1 MIRSKGIADTGGIDG
16 TIAMLKDHARIVAT
30 AGQRAHDKVAP
41 LALAELRK
49 EPPPA
54 KQPIEWASER
64 QRRFVMAMYREKG
77 IEKYERSHRLSESW
91 TFLAITEGRIFR
103 VEIENPAPQAKFV
116 YGSMAQNRAAA
127 LRFKQK
133 MHSSTGWIDATDAAT
148 KWTKAMI
155 EEFRKEYKLEIQFR
169 RRAYTKGTRRKK

>member
-1 MIRSKGIADTGGIDG
+1 MIRTKASADTTAIDG
-16 TIAMLKDHARIVAT
+16 TIAMLKDQPKIIAA
-30 AGQRAHDKVAP
+30 AGKRAHDKIAP
-41 LALAELRK
+41 QALAELRK

-54 KQPIEWASER
+54 ERPIEWASEK

-77 IEKYERSHRLSESW
+77 IEKYERTHQLSESW
-91 TFLAITEGRIFR
+91 KFLALTEGRVFR

-133 MHSSTGWIDATDAAT
+133 MHSNTGWQDVTDTAT
-148 KWTKAMI
+148 KWTRALI
-155 EEFRKEYKLEIQFR
+155 DEFRKEYKLEIQVR
-169 RRAYTKGTRRKK
+169 RRAYTKGSRRR